1 MSPFVPQLAF
11 VNTHAKGDKVNGYT
25 FETKPDISIYH
36 KSLDGKLPAGCN
48 SSMIDMHIKFKC
60 YDWDD
65 PFTCPP
71 SPAHCDTAFI
81 SSKPNETN
89 TLGQIRA
96 YAAAQL
102 ASQFCTHCFSV
113 YIIHDTTCII

>member
-1 MSPFVPQLAF
+1 MSPFAPQLTF

-36 KSLDGKLPAGCN
+36 KSLSGKLPAGCN
-48 SSMIDMHIKFKC
+48 SSMIDMHIEFKR

-71 SPAHCDTAFI
+71 SLTRRDTAFI

-89 TLGQIRA
+89 TLGQIGA

-102 ASQFCTHCFSV
+102 ASQFRTHCFSV
-113 YIIHDTTCII
+113 YIIHNTAHII